1 MANGFNSLYDCVYQ
15 TSRSYQN
22 NIAYD
27 FMGKKV
33 SYRNFLNQIDKTA
46 AALINLGIKE
56 DDVVAIATPNIPQA
70 IIMIYAVNK
79 IGAVLNMIHP
89 LSSENE
95 FKEYINKVNAK
106 IILILDT
113 FYEKLEKI
121 KNDINLE
128 HIIVASIDEVLPT
141 LKAIAYNFTNKKP
154 SIEQT
159 NKTIYWRS
167 FVSNTDN
174 YNTTNPLTNREDK
187 LALMLYSGGTTGK
200 VKAVCLS
207 NRQIIESA
215 KQMLDANPMICDT
228 DRFLSVMPI
237 FHGNG
242 LVIGIHCMLMVG
254 ARCVL
259 IPRFTPQSYAK
270 DLLKNKCNYMS
281 GVPALYERLLDIDI
295 MKKADLSFLKGAFC
309 GADYLSVDLEKRI
322 NEFFI
327 KHNANIIIRQG
338 YGMTEGVVAT
348 TLNPFDKS
356 KAGSIG
362 KPLKGVDVKIV
373 KPDSEIELPNGE
385 IGEII
390 FSSVTNMMGYLNDE
404 KETNNALRLHGDG
417 KYWIHS
423 GDLGSKD
430 DDDYFFFKGRIKR
443 MIVTNGY
450 NVFPNELENI
460 IESFEMVE
468 RCCVVG
474 VPHVSGTDKIKAFI
488 VLKNGYEKNDDVKQQ
503 ILSLCR
509 GYIAKYALP
518 KYIEFIDSM
527 PKTKVGKIDY
537 NALIRNNNDS
547 M

>member
-1 MANGFNSLYDCVYQ
+1 MNNKFTSLYDCVYQ
-15 TSRSYQN
+15 TSVIYQN

-27 FMGKKV
+27 FMGNKV
-33 SYRNFLNQIDKTA
+33 CYRDFCKQIDKTA
-46 AALINLGIKE
+46 TALINLGIKE

-70 IIMIYAVNK
+70 IIMIYAANK
-79 IGAVLNMIHP
+79 IGAVVNMIHP

-95 FKEYINKVNAK
+95 FKDFINKVNAK
-106 IILILDT
+106 TILILDT

-121 KNDINLE
+121 KKDINLE
-128 HIIVASIDEVLPT
+128 YIIVASINEALPT
-141 LKAIAYNFTNKKP
+141 YKAIVYNFKYKKP
-154 SIEQT
+154 SIKYN
-159 NKTIYWRS
+159 NKIICWHD
-167 FVSNTDN
+167 FVSNYSDSKTIN
-174 YNTTNPLTNREDK
+174 AITNREDK
-187 LALMLYSGGTTGK
+187 LALLLYSGGTTGK

-215 KQMLDANPMICDT
+215 KQMLDANPMICDS

-242 LVIGIHCMLMVG
+242 LVIGIHSMLMVG

-281 GVPALYERLLDIDI
+281 GVPALYERLLDLDI
-295 MKKADLSFLKGAFC
+295 MKKADLSFIKGAFC
-309 GADYLSVDLEKRI
+309 GADSLSVELENRI
-322 NEFFI
+322 NDFFK
-327 KHNANIIIRQG
+327 KHNANIIVCQG

-348 TLNPFDKS
+348 TLNPYNKS
-356 KAGSIG
+356 KPGSIG
-362 KPLKGVDVKIV
+362 KPFNGVDVKIV
-373 KPDSEIELPNGE
+373 KPNSEIELANGE
-385 IGEII
+385 IGEIV
-390 FSSVTNMMGYLNDE
+390 FSSITNMMGYLNDE
-404 KETNNALRLHGDG
+404 EETNKTLRLHSDG

-430 DDDYFFFKGRIKR
+430 DDGYFFFKGRIKR

-460 IESFEMVE
+460 IESFEMVD

-488 VLKNGYEKNDDVKQQ
+488 VLKNGYDKNDNTKQQ
-503 ILSLCR
+503 ILLLCK

-527 PKTKVGKIDY
+527 PTTKIGKIDFT
-537 NALIRNNNDS
+537 ALTNNS
-547 M
+547 SK